1 MSSAPLRLVP
11 PFTAATARQKV
22 KVAQSL
28 WNTRDPQKVVQAYTP
43 NSVWR
48 NRSLFFVGHSSIR
61 QFLEQKWAREKSYML
76 RKELFTFQDNKI
88 AVQFWYEFQ
97 DSMDTMK
104 WKRCYG
110 LEHWTFDAEG
120 RMEKRMMS
128 GNDVLIGENGNG
140 DGRWFEGLEA
150 EEVDGIVIPDGHC
163 S

>member
-1 MSSAPLRLVP
+1 MSSAPLRLIP

-61 QFLEQKWAREKSYML
+61 QFLQQKWAREKSYML

-88 AVQFWYEFQ
+88 AVQF
-97 DSMDTMK
+97 
-104 WKRCYG
+104 
-110 LEHWTFDAEG
+110 
-120 RMEKRMMS
+120 
-128 GNDVLIGENGNG
+128 
-140 DGRWFEGLEA
+140 
-150 EEVDGIVIPDGHC
+150 
-163 S
+163 